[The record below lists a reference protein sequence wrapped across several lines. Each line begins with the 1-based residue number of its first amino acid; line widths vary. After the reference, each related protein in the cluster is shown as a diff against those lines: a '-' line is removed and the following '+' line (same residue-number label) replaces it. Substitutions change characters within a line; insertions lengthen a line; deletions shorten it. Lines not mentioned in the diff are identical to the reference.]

1 MSGQGAAGNADTAGT
16 ADSAGSGGWSRDGSD
31 GRGSS
36 LSMLPPTSPSGD
48 PDMRRV
54 KTPLPLGLLAGIAV
68 AFLAIPLVGLLL
80 RTPWPRL
87 PELLTSA
94 VALEALRLSLICSV
108 SAAAVAFV
116 LGVPL
121 AWVLARADVPGKAVL
136 RALVTLPLVLPPV
149 VGGVALLLAFGR
161 RGLIG
166 QYLFDWFGVQ
176 LPFTM
181 AGVIIAEAF
190 VAMPFLVITVEG
202 ALRSADP
209 RFEEAA
215 ATLGASRA
223 TVLRRVTFPLIVP
236 ALLAGTVLAWARA
249 LGEFGA
255 TITFAG
261 NLPGVTQTL
270 PLAVYAA
277 LDTDREAA
285 IALSLVLL
293 LASLTVLLLLRDRY
307 LRGQAR

>member
-1 MSGQGAAGNADTAGT
+1 MSSRRTTPIPVGILAAVG
-16 ADSAGSGGWSRDGSD
+16 
-31 GRGSS
+31 
-36 LSMLPPTSPSGD
+36 
-48 PDMRRV
+48 
-54 KTPLPLGLLAGIAV
+54 V

-80 RTPWPRL
+80 RTPWSRL
-87 PELLTSA
+87 PELLSSP
-94 VALEALRLSLICSV
+94 VALQALRLSLVCSL
-108 SAAAVAFV
+108 SATVIAVAI
-116 LGVPL
+116 GVPV
-121 AWVLARADVPGKAVL
+121 AWVLARSAVPGTTFV

-166 QYLFDWFGVQ
+166 QFLYDWFGVQ
-176 LPFTM
+176 LPFST
-181 AGVIIAEAF
+181 AGVIMAEAF

-209 RFEEAA
+209 RFDEAA
-215 ATLGASRA
+215 ATLGASQW
-223 TVLRRVTFPLIVP
+223 TVLRRVTMPLIAP

-261 NLPGVTQTL
+261 NLPGVTQTM

-277 LDTDREAA
+277 LDGDRDAA

-293 LASLTVLLLLRDRY
+293 IASLAVLLLLRDRY
-307 LRGQAR
+307 LRSAPS

>member
-166 QYLFDWFGVQ
+166 QYLYDWFGVQ

>member
-1 MSGQGAAGNADTAGT
+1 MSGSVTGSRRRMTPVPMGILAAIG
-16 ADSAGSGGWSRDGSD
+16 
-31 GRGSS
+31 
-36 LSMLPPTSPSGD
+36 
-48 PDMRRV
+48 
-54 KTPLPLGLLAGIAV
+54 V

-80 RTPWPRL
+80 TTPWARL
-87 PELLTSA
+87 PELLTSP
-94 VALEALRLSLICSV
+94 VAAEALRLSLITSL
-108 SAAAVAFV
+108 SATALAV
-116 LGVPL
+116 LIGVPL
-121 AWVLARADVPGKAVL
+121 AWVLARARVPGRTVI

-166 QYLFDWFGVQ
+166 QYLYDWFGVQ
-176 LPFTM
+176 VPFSTAAVIM
-181 AGVIIAEAF
+181 AETF

-215 ATLGASRA
+215 ATLGAKRW
-223 TVLRRVTFPLIVP
+223 TILRRITLPLIGP
-236 ALLAGTVLAWARA
+236 ALLAGTILAWARA

-277 LDTDREAA
+277 LDTDRDAA

-293 LASLTVLLLLRDRY
+293 VASLAVLLLLRDRY
-307 LRGQAR
+307 LRGGTP